1 MKDILDIGRN
11 EVNLSGSGAGL
22 YKVMLELL
30 QRWETLAPMA
40 KEFAVLDKA
49 LKKYFYG
56 VPDFRIGKYQVKG
69 FYCDSS
75 KLRIPEK
82 VKNKYIRKEREWI
95 VSINKINK

>member
-1 MKDILDIGRN
+1 MKDILDIGRD
-11 EVNLSGSGAGL
+11 EANLSGSGAGL

-82 VKNKYIRKEREWI
+82 VKNKYLRKEREWI

>member
-11 EVNLSGSGAGL
+11 EGNLSGSGAGL

-82 VKNKYIRKEREWI
+82 VKNKYLRKEREWI

>member
-82 VKNKYIRKEREWI
+82 VKNKYLRKEREWI

>member
-1 MKDILDIGRN
+1 MKDILDIGCN

-82 VKNKYIRKEREWI
+82 VKNKYLRKEREWI